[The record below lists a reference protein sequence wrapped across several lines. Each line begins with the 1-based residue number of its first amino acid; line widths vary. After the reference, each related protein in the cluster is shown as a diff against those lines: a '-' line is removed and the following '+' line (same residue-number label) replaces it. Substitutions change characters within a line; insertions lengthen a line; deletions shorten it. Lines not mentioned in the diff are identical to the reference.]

1 MSRDAPR
8 RASQADRGEITVLM
22 VGLALLLIFVIAAVA
37 DLSAGHLRRATARSY
52 ADGAALAAAN
62 GAAAPA
68 GYASDGDYVALDPAA
83 ARAAV
88 DAYFRDTGAVNKFN
102 GMHWSV
108 AVDGRIVEVVV
119 TMPFDFPITMP
130 GFGENA
136 EVRASGSA
144 TVPIY

>member
-1 MSRDAPR
+1 MSR
-8 RASQADRGEITVLM
+8 RATGRTGRSDGGEITVLM

-37 DLSAGHLRRATARSY
+37 DLSAGHLRRAAARSY

-68 GYASDGDYVALDPAA
+68 GYAGDGDYVALDPVA

-88 DAYFRDTGAVNKFN
+88 DAYFREIGAVNKYA
-102 GMHWSV
+102 GMRWSV
-108 AVDGRIVEVVV
+108 AVDARIVEVVV
-119 TMPFDFPITMP
+119 TMPFDFPIAMP
-130 GFGENA
+130 GFGDNG

>member
-1 MSRDAPR
+1 MSRQARQRDD
-8 RASQADRGEITVLM
+8 QADRGEITVLM
-22 VGLALLLIFVIAAVA
+22 VGLAVLLIFVIAAVA
-37 DLSAGHLRRATARSY
+37 GLSAGHLRRATARSY

-62 GAAAPA
+62 AAAAPA
-68 GYASDGDYVALDPAA
+68 GYAGNGDYVALDPKA

-88 DAYFRDTGAVNKFN
+88 DAYFRDTGAVTRYR
-102 GMHWSV
+102 GMQWSV

-130 GFGENA
+130 GFGNGG